1 MYLQTH
7 ILRGVE
13 IGAESH
19 PSILFQLQLPTEYVN
34 SSDVFYF
41 SVSGTKMKVIFTIFT
56 NLISRESLF
65 QYKIFIFIKF
75 QVTFS
80 SDTD

>member
-13 IGAESH
+13 IGAKSH

-41 SVSGTKMKVIFTIFT
+41 SVSKLNELNVSKL
-56 NLISRESLF
+56 NEL
-65 QYKIFIFIKF
+65 K
-75 QVTFS
+75 
-80 SDTD
+80 

>member
-19 PSILFQLQLPTEYVN
+19 PSILLQLQLPTEYVN

-41 SVSGTKMKVIFTIFT
+41 SVSGTKMKVMFTVFT
-56 NLISRESLF
+56 NLISRENLF